1 MVEQTGRF
9 ACATNQGAPYLPN
22 TIAFRS
28 QPREN
33 PAMNGAAEPS
43 ESISPLERYQVFRNR
58 IEHEDN
64 LIMQRLSWLMASQSF
79 LFTAY
84 AIVTNGLSSG
94 PIVGGNVFFS
104 HLDTLARIIPIVA
117 LLNSLLI
124 ALSILGALKA
134 IRELREEYRR
144 QGEFLKIIP
153 LQTSQSARRLG
164 LSAPI
169 LLPPLFI
176 AVWLYLL
183 MQ

>member
-1 MVEQTGRF
+1 M
-9 ACATNQGAPYLPN
+9 N
-22 TIAFRS
+22 T
-28 QPREN
+28 
-33 PAMNGAAEPS
+33 AAQSP

-94 PIVGGNVFFS
+94 PITGGNIFIS
-104 HLDTLARIIPIVA
+104 HLDVLARIIPIVA

-134 IRELREEYRR
+134 IRELRQEYHK

-153 LQTSQSARRLG
+153 LQTSRSARQLG
-164 LSAPI
+164 LSAPL
-169 LLPPLFI
+169 LLPPLFLV
-176 AVWLYLL
+176 VWLYLL

>member
-1 MVEQTGRF
+1 M
-9 ACATNQGAPYLPN
+9 NAP
-22 TIAFRS
+22 A
-28 QPREN
+28 QP
-33 PAMNGAAEPS
+33 PD
-43 ESISPLERYQVFRNR
+43 SISPLERYQVFRNR

-94 PIVGGNVFFS
+94 PIAGGNVFIS
-104 HLDTLARIIPIVA
+104 HLDMLARIVPIVA

-124 ALSILGALKA
+124 ALSIWGALKA
-134 IRELREEYRR
+134 IRELRQEYQR

-153 LQTSQSARRLG
+153 LQTSRSARRLG

-183 MQ
+183 VMQ

>member
-1 MVEQTGRF
+1 
-9 ACATNQGAPYLPN
+9 
-22 TIAFRS
+22 
-28 QPREN
+28 
-33 PAMNGAAEPS
+33 MNSAQPS
-43 ESISPLERYQVFRNR
+43 EAISPLERYQIFRNR

-94 PIVGGNVFFS
+94 PTAGGNLFVS
-104 HLDTLARIIPIVA
+104 HLSTLARIIPIVA

-124 ALSILGALKA
+124 ALSIFGAMKA
-134 IRELREEYRR
+134 VRELRHKYHK
-144 QGEFLKIIP
+144 QGEFLEIIP
-153 LQTSQSARRLG
+153 LQTSRFARCLG